1 MKSLIKVIVSIM
13 LCSLLITAC
22 AGSAK
27 NESESGASS
36 EATSVSEEETKKE
49 KEMEEKGQKEI

>member
-27 NESESGASS
+27 NESERGASS
-36 EATSVSEEETKKE
+36 EATSVSE
-49 KEMEEKGQKEI
+49 